1 MAVIYAR
8 MSRDFAKERAGVQRQ
23 EAECRKLAAQ
33 LGLTVER
40 VLVDNDVSA
49 STGVRR
55 PAFEDL
61 LASKPDAV
69 IVWALDRLCR
79 RTADLEEVLKL
90 GVDVHSVQT
99 GQVDLSNP
107 AGRATARTVTAWAT
121 FEIEMKNA
129 RAKAAREQK
138 LAAGRKAGGR
148 RAWGYTSKMEPHPIE
163 ADAVREAYRRVIA
176 GESIGSIAR
185 DLNARGLVS
194 PQAGPNGWAPNNLA
208 SSLRRGVYGGL
219 LEHQGKQLGDGAWEP
234 LVDRVVWE
242 HAQAVLRD
250 PKRLM
255 HRGQP
260 KTLLAGIAKCFCG
273 ARIVGGADNRG
284 VKVYKCSAS
293 AHLARTREQVDAH
306 VLERVSEELESLALF
321 PGRSSAGAPVDP
333 ALGAELEALEQR
345 LDELASDLELSER
358 VLAKRTAA
366 IETRITELRDL
377 IGSQATAPVGPSQ
390 AELDE
395 LLDAISAAGGL
406 ASATVETQRRAVRYA
421 VRELVILPAGRGA
434 RSFDPS
440 TIRLETWLEA
450 DADDD

>member
-8 MSRDFAKERAGVQRQ
+8 MSRDFTGERAGVQRQ
-23 EAECRKLAAQ
+23 EKECRELAQ
-33 LGLTVER
+33 KLGLPVER
-40 VLVDNDVSA
+40 VLVDNDISA

-79 RTADLEEVLKL
+79 RTADLERVLAL

-148 RAWGYTSKMEPHPIE
+148 RAWGYTAAMEEHPDE

-185 DLNARGLVS
+185 DFNARGLVS

-208 SSLRRGVYGGL
+208 SSLRRGVYAGL
-219 LEHQGKQLGDGAWEP
+219 LEHKGKQEGNGAWEP
-234 LVDRVVWE
+234 LIDRGVWE
-242 HAQAVLRD
+242 HAQAILRD

-255 HRGQP
+255 HRGEP
-260 KTLLAGIAKCFCG
+260 KTMLAGIAKCWCG
-273 ARIVGGADNRG
+273 ARIVGGADRTG
-284 VKVYKCSAS
+284 RKLYKCSAS
-293 AHLARTREQVDAH
+293 AHLARTREQVDAYVLSEVSE
-306 VLERVSEELESLALF
+306 VLEGLALF
-321 PGRSSAGAPVDP
+321 PGRSSEGAPVD
-333 ALGAELEALEQR
+333 ASLVAQLELLERQ
-345 LDELASDLELSER
+345 LDELAGDLGLSPR
-358 VLAKRTAA
+358 VLAIRSKAAEKRMA
-366 IETRITELRDL
+366 ELREQ
-377 IGSQATAPVGPSQ
+377 IATQATEPVGPSQ
-390 AELDE
+390 AALDAMLDE
-395 LLDAISAAGGL
+395 IAAAGGL
-406 ASATVETQRRAVRYA
+406 EHLDVEAQRRAVKVSQA
-421 VRELVILPAGRGA
+421 WIVIERAGRGA
-434 RSFDPS
+434 RSFDPAS
-440 TIRLETWLEA
+440 VTVDFPYYAEE
-450 DADDD
+450 D